1 MRVISL
7 VYRKGGFNYV
17 FEKQK
22 DSFHRII
29 DRVSFNMDEFSSKCV
44 FVNQKVSHSLTK
56 K

>member
-29 DRVSFNMDEFSSKCV
+29 DRVSFNMDKFSSKCEWNYKEPG
-44 FVNQKVSHSLTK
+44 FKPI
-56 K
+56 